1 MKDGVLS
8 FIPPDGKF
16 RLLEYESVSD
26 SARALV
32 PIQLKTGLTIEDYG
46 GKQGG
51 LNAVDQ
57 N

>member
-26 SARALV
+26 SARAPV
-32 PIQLKTGLTIEDYG
+32 PIQLKAGLTIEDYG

-51 LNAVDQ
+51 LSTVDQ